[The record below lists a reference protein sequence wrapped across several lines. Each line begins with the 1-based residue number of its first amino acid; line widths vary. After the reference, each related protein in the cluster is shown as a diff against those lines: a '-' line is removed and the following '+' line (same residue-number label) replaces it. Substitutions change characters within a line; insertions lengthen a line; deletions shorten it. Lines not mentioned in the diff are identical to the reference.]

1 VIDVP
6 MASVI
11 GVVVTVIG
19 TLIGVLIGKRKIS
32 AEARAI
38 DSEATSKREAAVQ
51 DQYAR
56 LVKDIS
62 EESERR
68 RADNLALRAE
78 MAKSR
83 TDCEKKIQELSDEVA
98 RLSAQLRETAQAARP
113 RSSKTV
119 REVVAGAA

>member
-1 VIDVP
+1 MIDAP

-19 TLIGVLIGKRKIS
+19 TLIGVLIGKRKVS

-56 LVKDIS
+56 LVKTSARNPSGGAQITWRFVPRWQRA
-62 EESERR
+62 ERIARR
-68 RADNLALRAE
+68 RFRN
-78 MAKSR
+78 
-83 TDCEKKIQELSDEVA
+83 
-98 RLSAQLRETAQAARP
+98 
-113 RSSKTV
+113 
-119 REVVAGAA
+119 